1 MRSTVYNRR
10 EIYRRINRSDYHPHV
25 LFWKRKVIQNGGA
38 ISSRTLKIINNLY
51 KELKTLSFF
60 NKIKVLNPVI
70 PDSKWA
76 FQIPLIDSTGLYY
89 WTNINDFQSESGGFQ
104 LNINGAKSNNG
115 VSSAALSTQFIPSDQ
130 LGDIQSFGG
139 TIYLTETSQTA
150 GSDCVMGASDL
161 FRDAS
166 FLMEVNND
174 FYTPGTYSDVFICY
188 DQDNLTTI
196 ASSNF
201 TGYISMNRLSNTS
214 AKLFK
219 ASSTVS
225 HTMYA
230 ENTNSDPGSLP
241 TNPIA
246 IFVEAYAATHINWMG
261 EGKRISFIALH
272 LGLTETESAI
282 FYQVIQKYRRRLGGG
297 FV

>member
-1 MRSTVYNRR
+1 MRSIILNRR
-10 EIYRRINRSDYHPHV
+10 NLYRRHSPSEYHPHV
-25 LFWKRKVIQNGGA
+25 LFWKRKVLLNGGT
-38 ISSRTLKIINNLY
+38 ISSRTLKIVNSFY
-51 KELKTLSFF
+51 KELRTLSFF

-89 WTNINDFQSESGGFQ
+89 WTNINDFQIENGGFQ

-115 VSSAALSTQFIPSDQ
+115 SSAVALSTQFVPSNQ

-139 TIYLTETSQTA
+139 TIYLTETAETA
-150 GSDCVMGASDL
+150 GSDCVMGASDI
-161 FRDAS
+161 FRNAS
-166 FLMEVNND
+166 FLMEVNNN

-188 DQDNLTTI
+188 DQANLTTV

-219 ASSTVS
+219 ASSTVN

-230 ENTNSDPGSLP
+230 ENTNADPGSLP

-246 IFVEAYAATHINWMG
+246 IFVEAYGATYINWMA

-272 LGLTETESAI
+272 LGLTEAESAI
-282 FYQVIQKYRRRLGGG
+282 FYRAIQKYRRRIGGG